1 MLPQIANPS
10 LTEEQRHG
18 RRGCTAIS
26 TGDSMRKYYY
36 VIEQDDL
43 WYIRVRGKIYGGY
56 LVKEQALR
64 HAINS
69 AQHSAAEAY
78 VVVHQ
83 PGGDYRV
90 EWANSKAANG
100 HHVGASLQMQP
111 AWRPVGC
118 LTDFPKTRRVVRL
131 PQRAGDAAAAA
142 PAMGDRMSPPPPLVL
157 TKPAGCTGS
166 TTEV

>member
-1 MLPQIANPS
+1 
-10 LTEEQRHG
+10 
-18 RRGCTAIS
+18 
-26 TGDSMRKYYY
+26 MRKYYY

-83 PGGDYRV
+83 PGGEYKV
-90 EWANSKAANG
+90 EWANSSAANG

-111 AWRPVGC
+111 AWRQMAG
-118 LTDFPKTRRVVRL
+118 LSDFPKSRRVVRV
-131 PQRAGDAAAAA
+131 PRRPADPMVGDSM
-142 PAMGDRMSPPPPLVL
+142 PPPPPLVL
-157 TKPAGCTGS
+157 TKPVGCTGPG
-166 TTEV
+166 TEA